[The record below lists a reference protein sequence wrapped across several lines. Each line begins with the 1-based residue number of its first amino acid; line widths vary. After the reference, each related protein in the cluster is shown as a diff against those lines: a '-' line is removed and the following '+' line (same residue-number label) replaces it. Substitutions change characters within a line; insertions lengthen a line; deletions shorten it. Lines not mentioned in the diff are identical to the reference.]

1 MSGIAAT
8 LRGSVSPCQ
17 SSPRKVSPPSTTI
30 PSPVTKSESSFDAG
44 ATWDQA
50 AKGLPEVHC
59 ILPV

>member
-1 MSGIAAT
+1 
-8 LRGSVSPCQ
+8 VFW
-17 SSPRKVSPPSTTI
+17 
-30 PSPVTKSESSFDAG
+30 SFDAG